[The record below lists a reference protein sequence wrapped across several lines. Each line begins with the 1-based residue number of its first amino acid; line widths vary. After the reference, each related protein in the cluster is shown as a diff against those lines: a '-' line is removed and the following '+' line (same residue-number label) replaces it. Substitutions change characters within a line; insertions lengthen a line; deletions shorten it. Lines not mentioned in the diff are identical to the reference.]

1 MNNEDLLREAAKL
14 REELALKPRPAGNV
28 VSMNGDALPPGAVA
42 IPPPPFNAPGLL
54 NAANFPAGDRPPVY
68 VAGGLVQANTIGMI
82 SGPPKARKSF
92 ALLDLAVGLAAGTS
106 WLGFDIPSPVRVLV
120 VDLELLPHAL
130 FDRIRGFERQ
140 HKKPVGD
147 RLAVL
152 PWRHA
157 TIQPGATAAKACA
170 EIAKHAKEH
179 HADVILVDSVYMM
192 LNGDE
197 SDPLAVGDLLRALV
211 GLCEGAAVMYTHHFA
226 KGSATAQNAKG
237 ALDRASGSSWWS
249 RFCDVL
255 IPLTPVPGEGQAL
268 RVEPS
273 LRHHAPVD
281 PFTIE
286 WDKDAGRFVVLTPEE
301 AAQHEVVV
309 DVPTRAERKEAKK
322 AQENTEIIESAL
334 HQRFPAGCSRADLQ
348 KACKGLGVA
357 SGGSFTKAL
366 QILENNQRLTRRQTE
381 TGVWCYPPKAAPPR
395 TELDDDGGGD
405 EEEGTPERWTV

>member
-1 MNNEDLLREAAKL
+1 MNNEDLLREAAKV
-14 REELALKPRPAGNV
+14 REELLAPKPPHGNV
-28 VSMNGDALPPGAVA
+28 VSMTGDALPPGTVA
-42 IPPPPFNAPGLL
+42 IPPPFIAPSAL
-54 NAANFPAGDRPPVY
+54 NAATFPAGQRPPVY
-68 VAGGLVQANTIGMI
+68 VTGGLVQANTIGMI

-92 ALLDLAVGLAAGTS
+92 ALLDLAVGLASGNA

-120 VDLELLPHAL
+120 VDLELLPYAL
-130 FDRIRGFERQ
+130 FDRIRGFEKQ

-152 PWRHA
+152 PWRHV
-157 TIQPGATAAKACA
+157 TIQPGATSARVCA

-179 HADVILVDSVYMM
+179 KADVILVDSVYMM

-211 GLCEGAAVMYTHHFA
+211 GLCDGAAVMYTHHFA
-226 KGSATAQNAKG
+226 KGSANAQNAKG

-273 LRHHAPVD
+273 LRHHAPVE

-286 WDKDAGRFVVLTPEE
+286 WSKEHNQFVVLPPEE
-301 AAQHEVVV
+301 AAQREVVV
-309 DVPTRAERKEAKK
+309 DVPTRAERKDTKK
-322 AQENTEIIESAL
+322 AQDNAVTIESIL
-334 HQRFPAGCSRADLQ
+334 HQRFPEGCSRADLQ
-348 KACKGLGVA
+348 RVCKNHGVA
-357 SGGSFTKAL
+357 TGSSFSKAL
-366 QILENNQRLTRRQTE
+366 RILENNQRMVRRETP
-381 TGVWCYPPKAAPPR
+381 TGVWCYPPQAAPPR
-395 TELDDDGGGD
+395 TELDDLGGADD
-405 EEEGTPERWTV
+405 EEGSSER

>member
-1 MNNEDLLREAAKL
+1 MNNEDLLREAAKA
-14 REELALKPRPAGNV
+14 REELAQKPRPAGNV
-28 VSMNGDALPPGAVA
+28 VSMNGDALPPGTVA
-42 IPPPPFNAPGLL
+42 IPFNAPGAV
-54 NAANFPAGDRPPVY
+54 NAANFPVTERPPVY

-120 VDLELLPHAL
+120 VDLEILPYASV
-130 FDRIRGFERQ
+130 DRIREFQRQ
-140 HKKPVGD
+140 HKKPVDD

-152 PWRHA
+152 QWRHV

-170 EIAKHAKEH
+170 VIAKEAEAHR
-179 HADVILVDSVYMM
+179 ADVILVDSVYMM

-211 GLCEGAAVMYTHHFA
+211 GLCKGAAVMYTHHFA

-357 SGGSFTKAL
+357 AGSSFSKAL

-405 EEEGTPERWTV
+405 DDEESPER

>member
-1 MNNEDLLREAAKL
+1 M
-14 REELALKPRPAGNV
+14 
-28 VSMNGDALPPGAVA
+28 
-42 IPPPPFNAPGLL
+42 
-54 NAANFPAGDRPPVY
+54 
-68 VAGGLVQANTIGMI
+68 
-82 SGPPKARKSF
+82 
-92 ALLDLAVGLAAGTS
+92 
-106 WLGFDIPSPVRVLV
+106 
-120 VDLELLPHAL
+120 
-130 FDRIRGFERQ
+130 
-140 HKKPVGD
+140 
-147 RLAVL
+147 
-152 PWRHA
+152 
-157 TIQPGATAAKACA
+157 
-170 EIAKHAKEH
+170 
-179 HADVILVDSVYMM
+179 DSVYMM

-255 IPLTPVPGEGQAL
+255 IPLTPVPGGGQAL

-286 WDKDAGRFVVLTPEE
+286 WDKDLNKFVVLPPEE
-301 AAQHEVVV
+301 AAQLAVVV
-309 DVPTRAERKEAKK
+309 DAPTRADRKEDKK

-348 KACKGLGVA
+348 KVCKGLGVA
-357 SGGSFTKAL
+357 AGSSFSRAL

-395 TELDDDGGGD
+395 TELDDHGGAD